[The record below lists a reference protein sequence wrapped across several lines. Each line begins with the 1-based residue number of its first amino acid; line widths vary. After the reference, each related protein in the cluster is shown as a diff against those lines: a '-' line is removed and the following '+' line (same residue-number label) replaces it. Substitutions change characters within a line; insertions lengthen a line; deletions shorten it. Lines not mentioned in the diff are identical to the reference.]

1 MAKRYAGLLITGVTF
16 NSPIQ
21 RRRSCVQSDRV
32 AATRTATSGVPTH
45 TLLVLRT
52 ERHALM
58 TRKAIQQDTLEALV
72 SDAALREARAVR
84 IEGGWSL
91 EGRIGVSWRPVRSRR
106 EPVRVWRSLTA
117 LERFCTSIGLRQ
129 LLIEL

>member
-1 MAKRYAGLLITGVTF
+1 MPL
-16 NSPIQ
+16 
-21 RRRSCVQSDRV
+21 
-32 AATRTATSGVPTH
+32 AATRTHTSGVPAH
-45 TLLVLRT
+45 TLAVLCV
-52 ERHALM
+52 ERHSIM
-58 TRKAIQQDTLEALV
+58 IQKAIQQDTLEALV

-84 IEGGWSL
+84 IDGGWSL